1 MEWILNNVSDV
12 FINCDTHVRLRLA
25 QQKNKMLS
33 YEPTTYT
40 KAVDKIMKNYHKK
53 LLEWGLKLDGVAQ
66 KNTHPL

>member
-1 MEWILNNVSDV
+1 MDFKNVSDV
-12 FINCDTHVRLRLA
+12 FINCDTTSGLDKLN
-25 QQKNKMLS
+25 KNKILS

-66 KNTHPL
+66 KILISL